1 MKSLHFFATS
11 VNCFRGRYGHELA
24 QNMFKINDL
33 KESAFPSSV
42 NTVVTHELLSYQEL
56 TNDSV

>member
-1 MKSLHFFATS
+1 M
-11 VNCFRGRYGHELA
+11 NCFRGRYGHELA

-33 KESAFPSSV
+33 KESTFPSNV

-56 TNDSV
+56 INDSV

>member
-1 MKSLHFFATS
+1 M
-11 VNCFRGRYGHELA
+11 NCFRGRYGHELA
-24 QNMFKINDL
+24 QNKFKINDL